1 MPQVDRMD
9 VEVIIRFKVDT
20 AASPGRTLGVVMDQ
34 LATALE
40 LPAGRPG
47 IHDAGATRILEVQV
61 VDCHLRRLG

>member
-1 MPQVDRMD
+1 MPEVQR
-9 VEVIIRFKVDT
+9 VEVEVTFRLKVDT
-20 AASPGRTLGVVMDQ
+20 AAAPGVTLGVVMDQ
-34 LATALE
+34 LSPALK